1 MSDVQDILIKVEPE
15 KLEALA
21 GRVNSKIEAIKGRFE
36 RIESEVNNSNH
47 YWKGEGGE
55 THRRVYQQSK
65 EGIEESLE
73 NFKGMVS
80 ALETMAGT
88 YRSTE
93 TEVISSADGLPA
105 DVII

>member
-1 MSDVQDILIKVEPE
+1 MGDVQDILIKVEPE

-21 GRVNSKIEAIKGRFE
+21 GKVNSKIEAVKGRFE

-93 TEVISSADGLPA
+93 TAVTGEADGLPV
-105 DVII
+105 DVIM

>member
-21 GRVNSKIEAIKGRFE
+21 GRVNSKIEAIRGRFE

-47 YWKGEGGE
+47 YWKGE

>member
-21 GRVNSKIEAIKGRFE
+21 GRVNSKIEAIRGRFE

-55 THRRVYQQSK
+55 SLPTVERRNRRKSGK
-65 EGIEESLE
+65 
-73 NFKGMVS
+73 F
-80 ALETMAGT
+80 
-88 YRSTE
+88 
-93 TEVISSADGLPA
+93 
-105 DVII
+105 

>member
-1 MSDVQDILIKVEPE
+1 MSDVQDILIKVEPDN
-15 KLEALA
+15 LFPLA
-21 GRVNSKIEAIKGRFE
+21 GRVNS
-36 RIESEVNNSNH
+36 NNSNH

-93 TEVISSADGLPA
+93 MEVISSADGLPA

>member
-21 GRVNSKIEAIKGRFE
+21 GRGRFE

>member
-21 GRVNSKIEAIKGRFE
+21 GRVNSKIEAIRGRFE
-36 RIESEVNNSNH
+36 RIESEVN

>member
-21 GRVNSKIEAIKGRFE
+21 GRVNSKIEGRFE
-36 RIESEVNNSNH
+36 RIESEVNNSIH

-73 NFKGMVS
+73 NFKGMDS
-80 ALETMAGT
+80 ALESMAGT
-88 YRSTE
+88 YRCTE
-93 TEVISSADGLPA
+93 SEVINSADGLPA